1 MKRLEL
7 KSTGDW
13 GPTSECV
20 SSKWKPMVD
29 VPKWAAY
36 KAKNPGEKSGNNA
49 LHQACQKPAPE
60 LRWRRCVT
68 AGSCDRMVVC
78 SPPNSVQ
85 GRGRRLIWGA
95 SGGALI
101 SERLP
106 PATHASLIQHYCSP
120 RLITHVCMC
129 AFWLQARKQLQA
141 SPGALKEVPCLLYL
155 TNCLFSLISVS
166 NKTLSPMTFPWFTVI
181 YA

>member
-1 MKRLEL
+1 MCLNEQHTKQRTLVKRVETTLCT
-7 KSTGDW
+7 KPVRSQRPSWDGAA
-13 GPTSECV
+13 V
-20 SSKWKPMVD
+20 SRR
-29 VPKWAAY
+29 AA
-36 KAKNPGEKSGNNA
+36 
-49 LHQACQKPAPE
+49 
-60 LRWRRCVT
+60 VT
-68 AGSCDRMVVC
+68 ASLCAAHQTASRAEAEGSSGEQV
-78 SPPNSVQ
+78 
-85 GRGRRLIWGA
+85 
-95 SGGALI
+95 GGALI

-106 PATHASLIQHYCSP
+106 PATHASLIQHDCSP